1 MPFKNEVTA
10 KMVFLTPLPLLVT
23 VCDTLNDS
31 VPFVQFKKREK
42 KPFKTSFKKPW
53 KSVTFIKVAG
63 F

>member
-1 MPFKNEVTA
+1 
-10 KMVFLTPLPLLVT
+10 MVFLTPLPLLVT
-23 VCDTLNDS
+23 VCDTLSDS

-42 KPFKTSFKKPW
+42 KPFKTPFKKPW